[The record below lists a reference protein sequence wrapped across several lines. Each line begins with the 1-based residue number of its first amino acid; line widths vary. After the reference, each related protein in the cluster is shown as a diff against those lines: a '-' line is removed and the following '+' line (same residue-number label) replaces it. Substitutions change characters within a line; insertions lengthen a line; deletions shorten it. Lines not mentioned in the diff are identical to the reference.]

1 MRKALIPAFLLVLG
15 AVVLGSTLFREQL
28 AQAATPFTN
37 VVVGNTS
44 TNPVPV
50 QQQGTASVNVTNST
64 VPVHEQGTAGVNVT
78 NTTPVPVQE
87 ANTDSNGNIK
97 VHEQGTANVN
107 VTNTTLPVH
116 EQGTVHVAPSSI
128 TDGGG
133 SASGTPHAGFFIT
146 FNPSITASA
155 ISVHFDSTINDII
168 FGTDQG
174 GVDLVKTA
182 AVFLGPGRGGP
193 DNLNLAFTT
202 PITFNEF
209 ICEGTAGVCQ
219 VSWTGATP

>member
-1 MRKALIPAFLLVLG
+1 MRRALLPAFLLVLG
-15 AVVLGSTLFREQL
+15 AVILGATVLREPI
-28 AQAATPFTN
+28 ARAASPFTN
-37 VVVGNTS
+37 VLVGNTAS
-44 TNPVPV
+44 NPVPVTVQNTDTNGDVKVHEQGTADVNVTNTTVPV
-50 QQQGTASVNVTNST
+50 QQQGTA
-64 VPVHEQGTAGVNVT
+64 
-78 NTTPVPVQE
+78 
-87 ANTDSNGNIK
+87 D
-97 VHEQGTANVN
+97 VN

-116 EQGTVHVAPSSI
+116 EQGTVQVTAGST

-133 SASGTPHAGFFIT
+133 SASGTPHAGSYIT

-155 ISVHFDSTINDII
+155 ISVHFDSTISDII
-168 FGTDQG
+168 FGSDQG

-182 AVFLGPGRGGP
+182 AEFLGPARGGT
-193 DNLNLAFTT
+193 DNLNFAFST